1 MTNKLR
7 QVLSRIDV
15 LALTKWLGP
24 DTSELVRLLDKS
36 LESPAKLTELL
47 LGLRT
52 EAGLLDDPQIRADLL
67 HSLRQQEA
75 VELVA
80 AIGAGGADES
90 PYVTL
95 TQANFKQ
102 KKVRDATFAF
112 FEVEVPPV
120 PIVEPVPAVVECN
133 AVYPL
138 FSHQIDVQARTE
150 RALASE
156 IGRALLH
163 MPTGAGKTRT
173 AMNLVANYLRDGNQ
187 RVAVWLA
194 HSEELCDQ
202 AVKEFSKAWQSL
214 GNRKINIYRFWG
226 PHECDVRQVTDGI
239 VVAGLPK
246 LYARTKA
253 DVSVIT
259 SLATRRPF
267 VVMDEAHQAIAQTY
281 RFLLD
286 VLVQGN
292 RGSRLLG
299 LSATPG
305 RTWNDVNAD
314 QDLAD
319 FFGRQK
325 VTLKI
330 DGYANPVQYLID
342 QQYLA
347 RATYRQLECRS
358 GVQLTEKEKKQLAE
372 TLELPETY
380 LDRIGAHTQRSLQ
393 VIAEIERLCGNHNR
407 IIVFAASVTQSDILA
422 TVLAARGCRA
432 YSVTTNTSKEARAR
446 IIESYQTPDE
456 QPFVLCNYGIL
467 TTGFDAPKTSAAVI
481 ARPTLS
487 LVLYSQMVGRAIRGL
502 RAGGN
507 AEAEIVT
514 VVDPGLPGF
523 NSVESA
529 FSNWEDVWRTE

>member
-7 QVLSRIDV
+7 QVLSRIDGPI
-15 LALTKWLGP
+15 LTKWLGP
-24 DTSELVRLLDKS
+24 EASELVRLLDRN
-36 LESPAKLTELL
+36 LELPAKLIELL

-52 EAGLLDDPQIRADLL
+52 DAGLLDDPQIRSDLL
-67 HSLRQQEA
+67 QSLRLQEA

-80 AIGAGGADES
+80 VIGAGGTDSS
-90 PYVTL
+90 PYAVL
-95 TQANFKQ
+95 AQANFKQ
-102 KKVRDATFAF
+102 KKTRDAAF
-112 FEVEVPPV
+112 GYFGVEVPPV
-120 PIVEPVPAVVECN
+120 SIVEPAPAVIAC
-133 AVYPL
+133 APVYPL
-138 FSHQIDVQARTE
+138 FSHQIDVQVRTE
-150 RALASE
+150 RALSND

-173 AMNLVANYLRDGNQ
+173 AMNLVAEYLRGGNR

-202 AVKEFSKAWQSL
+202 AVKEFGKAWQSL
-214 GNRKINIYRFWG
+214 GNRPLNIYRFWG
-226 PHECDVRQVTDGI
+226 QHECDVQQVVDGI
-239 VVAGLPK
+239 VIAGLPK

-253 DVSVIT
+253 DSSVLT
-259 SLATRRPF
+259 SLATRKPF
-267 VVMDEAHQAIAQTY
+267 VVMDEAHQAIAATY

-286 VLVQGN
+286 VLVQAN
-292 RGSRLLG
+292 PGSRLLG

-325 VTLKI
+325 VMLKI
-330 DGYANPVQYLID
+330 EGYANPVQYLID
-342 QQYLA
+342 QKYLA
-347 RATYRQLECRS
+347 RATYRRLECRS
-358 GVQLTEKEKKQLAE
+358 GVQLTEKEKKQISE
-372 TLELPETY
+372 TLELPESY
-380 LDRIGAHTQRSLQ
+380 LDRIGANTQRSLQ
-393 VIAEIERLCGNHNR
+393 VISEIERLCGNHNR
-407 IIVFAASVTQSDILA
+407 IIIFAASVSQSDLLA
-422 TVLAARGCRA
+422 TVLAARGRRA
-432 YSVTTNTSKEARAR
+432 FSVTTRTSKDARAK
-446 IIESYQTPDE
+446 IIEAYQAEDSE
-456 QPFVLCNYGIL
+456 PFLLCNYGIL
-467 TTGFDAPKTSAAVI
+467 TTGFDAPRTSAAVI

-514 VVDPGLPGF
+514 VVDPELPGF
-523 NSVESA
+523 SSVESA